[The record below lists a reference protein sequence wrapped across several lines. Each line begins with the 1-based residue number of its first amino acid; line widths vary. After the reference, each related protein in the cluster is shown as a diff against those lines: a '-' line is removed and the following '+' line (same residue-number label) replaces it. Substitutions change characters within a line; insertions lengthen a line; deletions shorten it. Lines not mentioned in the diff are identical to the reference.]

1 VFLFCLAIMFFM
13 RFFSLIDPVAM
24 RFLSRAVLHD
34 VIGVWLS
41 AIILKLL
48 FLRVFKE
55 YCNQSKVFM
64 ALMFL
69 EVVVNYLWFNDI
81 SAPKLLRLRH
91 IKVCNHH
98 LI

>member
-48 FLRVFKE
+48 FLRVFKNIVI
-55 YCNQSKVFM
+55 NQK
-64 ALMFL
+64 FL
-69 EVVVNYLWFNDI
+69 WHSCF
-81 SAPKLLRLRH
+81 
-91 IKVCNHH
+91 
-98 LI
+98 